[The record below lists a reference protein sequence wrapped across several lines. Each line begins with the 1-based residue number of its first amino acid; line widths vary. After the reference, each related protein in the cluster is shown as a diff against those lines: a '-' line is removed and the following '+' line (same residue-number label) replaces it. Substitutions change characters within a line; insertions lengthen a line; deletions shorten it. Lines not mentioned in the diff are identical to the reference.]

1 MMRVSKEEFLELS
14 LGNLLTVRAKESPN
28 HVYLQFGDLEITY
41 SEFDRMV
48 NRVAQKLRESGI
60 QKGDMIGLFLDNSVE
75 YITLF
80 WGIARAGAVM
90 VPMNTGYPADE
101 LQYAVNHS
109 QQKILFA
116 HDHLRQVVEASR
128 AFCPTLQEVVFVDGP
143 QSSLTDWLEGS
154 PDSPVVIEEIS
165 PKDLVGVLYT
175 SGTTARPKGVMLNHH
190 SYILGADYWC
200 SSFECNEK
208 DTLYGFFT
216 LFHAN
221 NGIYLLVG
229 AVLFG
234 CTFAFRRGFSLRE
247 HWELVRKHC
256 ATQFNSAGS
265 ISQLLASQP
274 PDEKD
279 KDHRLRVVINGMN
292 MGGMKEVFEQR
303 FGVLMLDVYSLT
315 ECLTGT
321 IERLSDFSTRHRNR
335 LKTCGRPSDWVEM
348 KICDDEGNIL
358 AVGEAGEIC
367 FKGPAVAIGYL
378 HDTEATAKAIQ
389 DGWLHTGDIGYV
401 DEEGFLYFS
410 DRKKDL
416 IKRKGENI
424 ASAEVERALLAHPSV
439 MEAAVIGVPDLFA
452 DEEVKAYVIAKPGHT
467 LDPWELI
474 HHCRTYLEDFK
485 VPRFIEFRESFPRPT
500 AVPKILKTALRAE
513 KQDLR
518 EGCFDRGPKLPTRQ

>member
-1 MMRVSKEEFLELS
+1 MRHAKEDY
-14 LGNLLTVRAKESPN
+14 LGLTLGKLLTARATESPN
-28 HVYLQFGDLEITY
+28 HVYIRFGDQEITY

-48 NRVAQKLRESGI
+48 NRVAHKLLASGI

-75 YITLF
+75 FITLF

-101 LQYAVNHS
+101 LQYAVTHS
-109 QQKILFA
+109 KQKILFA

-128 AFCPTLQEVVFVDGP
+128 AFCPDLQKVVYVGGP
-143 QSSLTDWLEGS
+143 ESNLANWLEGS
-154 PDSPVVIEEIS
+154 PESFVEIDAIS

-200 SSFECNEK
+200 SAFACDES

-247 HWELVRKHC
+247 HWELVRKYG
-256 ATQFNSAGS
+256 ATHFNTAGS
-265 ISQLLASQP
+265 ISQLLVSQP
-274 PDEKD
+274 PDERD
-279 KDHRLRVVINGMN
+279 KDHRLRVVTNGMN
-292 MGGMKEVFEQR
+292 MGDMKEGFEQR
-303 FGVLMLDVYSLT
+303 FGVIMLDVYSLT

-321 IERLSDFSTRHRNR
+321 TERLSDLRTRHRGR
-335 LKTCGRPSDWVEM
+335 LKSCGRPSDWVEM
-348 KICDDEGNIL
+348 KICDDEGATLPN
-358 AVGEAGEIC
+358 GETGEIC
-367 FKGPAVAIGYL
+367 FKGPAVTMGYL
-378 HDTEATAKAIQ
+378 HDAQATAKAIQ

-401 DEEGFLYFS
+401 DEDGFLYFS

-424 ASAEVERALLAHPSV
+424 ASAEVERALLAHPGV
-439 MEAAVIGVPDLFA
+439 MEAAVIGVPDLYA
-452 DEEVKAYVIAKPGHT
+452 DEEVKAYVIAKPDHI

-474 HHCRTYLEDFK
+474 DHCRTYLEDFK

-518 EGCFDRGPKLPTRQ
+518 EGCFDRGPKLPAR